1 MIDDLFPLALDCG
14 ISPERFW
21 ELSIPDIIDIME
33 CSRRQEERKVKR
45 ELMNLHFLARDIGQ
59 FTAVA
64 IQGSD
69 KVEIMELWDFFPDLF
84 GREHEETEKKIQEKQ
99 LAEYK
104 ARFND
109 FAIRHNHARAGGEN

>member
-21 ELSIPDIIDIME
+21 DLSIPDIIDIVE
-33 CSRRQEERKVKR
+33 CSRRQEERKVKH

-59 FTAVA
+59 FTAAA

-69 KVEIMELWDFFPDLF
+69 KVKIMELWDFFPDLF
-84 GREHEETEKKIQEKQ
+84 EREHEETKKKIQEKQ

-109 FAIRHNHARAGGEN
+109 FVIRHNHARAGGEN

>member
-14 ISPERFW
+14 ISPKCFW
-21 ELSIPDIIDIME
+21 ELSIPDIIDTME
-33 CSRRQEERKVKR
+33 SFQRQEERKVKH

-69 KVEIMELWDFFPDLF
+69 NVKIMELWDFFPDLF
-84 GREHEETEKKIQEKQ
+84 DRERKETEKKIQEKQ

>member
-1 MIDDLFPLALDCG
+1 LYPTALDHG

-21 ELSIPDIIDIME
+21 ELSIPDITDIME
-33 CSRRQEERKVKR
+33 CGRRQEERKVKQD
-45 ELMNLHFLARDIGQ
+45 LMNLHFLARDIGQ
-59 FTAVA
+59 FTTVA

-69 KVEIMELWDFFPDLF
+69 KVKVMELWDFFPELF

>member
-1 MIDDLFPLALDCG
+1 
-14 ISPERFW
+14 
-21 ELSIPDIIDIME
+21 ME
-33 CSRRQEERKVKR
+33 SQRRLEEKKIKQD
-45 ELMNLHFLARDIGQ
+45 LMNLHFLARDIGQ

-69 KVEIMELWDFFPDLF
+69 KVQVMELWDFFPELF
-84 GREHEETEKKIQEKQ
+84 GRDQEETEKKIQEKQ

-109 FAIRHNHARAGGEN
+109 FALRHNHAMKRDEN